1 MDGTLDEAAELVL
14 HGGLWKLPEPW
25 TRRARP
31 PLLGKR
37 TERVS
42 HSFHRPLLSSV
53 LVRTSRTGKWYK
65 GVETKQTLEVVE
77 VLEALPRVT
86 VEAME
91 GVEARHS
98 D

>member
-65 GVETKQTLEVVE
+65 G
-77 VLEALPRVT
+77 
-86 VEAME
+86 ME
-91 GVEARHS
+91 GVEPRAPTVEDVEGVEALS
-98 D
+98 